1 MAGAIKA
8 NLNRTLQPNAEPN
21 VIPFID
27 VLLVLL
33 IIFMV
38 TAPTPTTDIRVD
50 VPNHRGPPAA
60 SDARP
65 TIVSVLS
72 NGGVLRVEV
81 DGEVV
86 PQRDLAERV
95 LARAALNNPLLPASA
110 LKREARIYVRADMD
124 VAYQSVVGVMDELY
138 SARFAQIGVYGQRAD
153 A

>member
-1 MAGAIKA
+1 MIGAIKA
-8 NLNRTLQPNAEPN
+8 NRGRNLQPNAQPN

-38 TAPTPTTDIRVD
+38 TAPKPTTDIRVD
-50 VPNHRGPPAA
+50 VPNHRSPPAA

-65 TIVSVLS
+65 TIVAVLRV
-72 NGGVLRVEV
+72 GDGLRVEV

-86 PQRDLAERV
+86 SQRDLEERV
-95 LARAALNNPLLPASA
+95 LARAALNNPLVPVGE

-124 VAYQSVVGVMDELY
+124 VAYQAVVGVMDELY

-153 A
+153 T